1 MKTHEN
7 GSAREGYSDLKS
19 EGILLNFLKRMSL
32 NSSDILIAIVGILC
46 LKPLLFKSF
55 ANLYFRFI
63 RSNET

>member
-32 NSSDILIAIVGILC
+32 ISLN
-46 LKPLLFKSF
+46 KKSF
-55 ANLYFRFI
+55 LI
-63 RSNET
+63 D